1 MEDVAAACGV
11 TKLIIYRHFGSKE
24 ELYREILQE
33 VFEELGQEL
42 RSELAEPSR
51 SGLGPRTLLT
61 VARQDPDGFTLLW
74 RHAAR
79 EPRFADY
86 AAQLRSVAVAVV
98 RRLTALDSGDQL
110 FDAWRSEALFGWLIE
125 ATLKWLD
132 QGIPDRDGDFV
143 RATSMGLRA
152 LRSTF
157 GQDHD

>member
-1 MEDVAAACGV
+1 MEDVAGACGV

-51 SGLGPRTLLT
+51 IGLGPRTLLT

-86 AAQLRSVAVAVV
+86 AAELRSVAVAVV

-125 ATLKWLD
+125 ATLTWLD
-132 QGIPDRDGDFV
+132 QGIPDRDEDFV

-157 GQDHD
+157 GRDHD

>member
-1 MEDVAAACGV
+1 MEDVAAACDV

-33 VFEELGQEL
+33 VFEQLGAEL

-79 EPRFADY
+79 EPQFADY
-86 AAQLRSVAVAVV
+86 AAELRSVAVAVV

-110 FDAWRSEALFGWLIE
+110 FDAWRSESLFGWLIE
-125 ATLKWLD
+125 ATLTWLD
-132 QGIPDRDGDFV
+132 QDSPDCDDDFI
-143 RATSMGLRA
+143 RATSAGLRA

-157 GQDHD
+157 GQETE

>member
-1 MEDVAAACGV
+1 MEDVAAACDV

-33 VFEELGQEL
+33 VFEQLGAEL

-79 EPRFADY
+79 EPQFADY
-86 AAQLRSVAVAVV
+86 AAELRSVAVAVV
-98 RRLTALDSGDQL
+98 RRLTALDSGDRL
-110 FDAWRSEALFGWLIE
+110 FDVWRSESLFGWLTE
-125 ATLKWLD
+125 ATLTWLD
-132 QGIPDRDGDFV
+132 QDSPERDDDFI
-143 RATSMGLRA
+143 RATSAGLRA

-157 GQDHD
+157 GEETE

>member
-42 RSELAEPSR
+42 RNELAEPSR

-74 RHAAR
+74 RR
-79 EPRFADY
+79 G
-86 AAQLRSVAVAVV
+86 L
-98 RRLTALDSGDQL
+98 LTTRPS
-110 FDAWRSEALFGWLIE
+110 FDLSQWLWC
-125 ATLKWLD
+125 A
-132 QGIPDRDGDFV
+132 G
-143 RATSMGLRA
+143 
-152 LRSTF
+152 
-157 GQDHD
+157 

>member
-79 EPRFADY
+79 EPQFADY
-86 AAQLRSVAVAVV
+86 AAELRSVAVAVV

-110 FDAWRSEALFGWLIE
+110 FDAWRSESLFGWLIE
-125 ATLKWLD
+125 ATLTWLD
-132 QGIPDRDGDFV
+132 QGLPDRDEDFV